1 MNHVIV
7 VGLFLYRHTD
17 CEDCHDLFEDDC
29 PTHPLTVIQD
39 TPVPPKCKDRAKL
52 SLPPG
57 LVVKEAG
64 IEGAGQGVWAETFL
78 AKGVRFGP
86 YGGEIVDEDVGRESG
101 YAWEVIV

>member
-1 MNHVIV
+1 MSSL
-7 VGLFLYRHTD
+7 LFLYRTD
-17 CEDCHDLFEDDC
+17 CEDCHDLFENNC
-29 PTHPLTVIQD
+29 PTHPLTIIQD
-39 TPVPPKCKDRAKL
+39 TPVPPKCKDRAKR

-64 IEGAGQGVWAETFL
+64 IEGAGQGVWAETFV